1 MTSAGGP
8 GAGGMRGVGGY
19 WFWTI
24 GATCSIGGRRALRGA
39 GFCWEHSALRVEG
52 GPSPEALS
60 ATLSAQGIM
69 ATYGNFY
76 AMEVEKAEEGAEEGA
91 AEEEDVPKSAKKAK
105 KAPKEKKEKA
115 PSKKR
120 AADDGAEPKVR
131 AEATRAIRR
140 HSRADETDSEITQTT
155 PS

>member
-52 GPSPEALS
+52 GSEADVRR
-60 ATLSAQGIM
+60 AVHPGVAQGHR
-69 ATYGNFY
+69 GG
-76 AMEVEKAEEGAEEGA
+76 VERLGLVVRAREEGVVAAPAHAAGA
-91 AEEEDVPKSAKKAK
+91 
-105 KAPKEKKEKA
+105 
-115 PSKKR
+115 
-120 AADDGAEPKVR
+120 DGER
-131 AEATRAIRR
+131 
-140 HSRADETDSEITQTT
+140 S
-155 PS
+155 